1 MARLKYFCVL
11 EQQRTKLHHHP
22 VSCSFLSLHPQQ
34 RLVRPAC
41 GPLVGRRP
49 CFDAPECVLDLLH
62 DPALAVGLKLVPVYQ
77 PIELLPQRGPVCEQG
92 SDVGGRG
99 GDGLCVRCCLF
110 CFRSSP
116 LCAGPTMLP
125 VKRPRG
131 NIPRIKIDRPRAWR
145 SLRPPLQDILDVSH
159 RSAPSLAPKFRYHPT
174 QGNVRPIE
182 SLRGLLFG
190 DVQSLVPLQV
200 VTQLHVTH
208 SHLLCSIG
216 NALQAPG
223 VDVVPQAAGSPFS
236 LAALAHRSHRLSP
249 PVCAARPLPLP
260 PPDQRPTTRPAA
272 PAPPRS
278 EPASPARSSA

>member
-99 GDGLCVRCCLF
+99 GNGLCVRCCLF

-145 SLRPPLQDILDVSH
+145 SLRPPLPDILDVSH
-159 RSAPSLAPKFRYHPT
+159 RP
-174 QGNVRPIE
+174 
-182 SLRGLLFG
+182 
-190 DVQSLVPLQV
+190 
-200 VTQLHVTH
+200 
-208 SHLLCSIG
+208 
-216 NALQAPG
+216 
-223 VDVVPQAAGSPFS
+223 
-236 LAALAHRSHRLSP
+236 SP
-249 PVCAARPLPLP
+249 PQNQNAS
-260 PPDQRPTTRPAA
+260 T
-272 PAPPRS
+272 
-278 EPASPARSSA
+278 PASPPACRPGSTSTSRNQNPASARSCTRTPLSPRPARACERQ